1 MRLDP
6 ETIHRRIAALLE
18 QRKTF
23 VVASIL
29 ETKGSVPQLA
39 GAKMIIHPDGS
50 MEYTIGGGTFE
61 AEVIRD
67 ALTIFSSA
75 SPQSREY
82 RLTKP
87 ELGMYCQGVAKVYF
101 EKYAPRPQLLIF
113 GGGHVGQA
121 LSRVGAATELF
132 SVVVVDDREEYATQD
147 KHPVAARVILTDRNF
162 QNEVPIVDEE
172 TFVVIVTRCHAT
184 DKLLVHRYAGS
195 EAAYVG
201 LIGSRPKI
209 KQFAAE
215 LEQEGLPNSIFQR
228 VHAPIGIPIGGKDP
242 AEIAISILAE
252 IIQVRNEKNIQSSL
266 QRVQKQFKRG

>member
-1 MRLDP
+1 MRLDA